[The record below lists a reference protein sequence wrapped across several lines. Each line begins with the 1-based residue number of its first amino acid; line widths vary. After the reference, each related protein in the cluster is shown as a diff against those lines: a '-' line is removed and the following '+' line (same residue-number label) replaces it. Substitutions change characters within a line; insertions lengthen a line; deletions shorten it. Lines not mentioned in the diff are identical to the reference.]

1 MANHFEVIDADGHIT
16 EEDNQL
22 KAYMEPRYR
31 DRAATLTPRDSWDRS
46 LSGKLGTR
54 AKDAKSW
61 LDAMDKGGVSTA
73 VLYPTNG
80 LSVGWIREP
89 DVAVQYSRAWNNFC
103 SEEFQKV
110 SPRLK
115 CVALVPFQDV
125 PEAVTELRRAFKEL
139 KLVGL
144 MLPAVGLRLPLGHE
158 SFWPIYEEAEKLG
171 CMVGVHATVR
181 GPHYFAGD
189 MFDQFIEVHTL
200 SHSFAQML
208 QCTSMMFRGVFDRFP
223 KLRVAFMEAGCSWA
237 PYWFGRMNE
246 EWEKRGAIEAPNCT
260 KKPSDYFKD
269 GRIYFPCGGLRA
281 VDRRH
286 GQSSVAQ
293 SHLLRF
299 GLSPLGHGI
308 SGKHRT
314 SEPARRSGRRRQEM
328 AFGGKRQEALQLAV
342 RLRWARNAKS
352 VLPARCGSPSP
363 KISCAAP
370 AASW

>member
-1 MANHFEVIDADGHIT
+1 MATHFEVIDADGHIT
-16 EEDNQL
+16 EEDSQL
-22 KAYMEPRYR
+22 KKYMEARYR

-54 AKDAKSW
+54 ARDAKSW

-89 DVAVQYSRAWNNFC
+89 DVAVAYAKAWNDFC

-125 PEAVTELRRAFKEL
+125 PEAVKELRRAVTEL

-158 SFWPIYEEAEKLG
+158 SFWPIYQEAERLG
-171 CMVGVHATVR
+171 CMVGAHATVR

-200 SHSFAQML
+200 SHSFAQMM
-208 QCTSMMFRGVFDRFP
+208 Q
-223 KLRVAFMEAGCSWA
+223 
-237 PYWFGRMNE
+237 
-246 EWEKRGAIEAPNCT
+246 
-260 KKPSDYFKD
+260 
-269 GRIYFPCGGLRA
+269 
-281 VDRRH
+281 
-286 GQSSVAQ
+286 
-293 SHLLRF
+293 
-299 GLSPLGHGI
+299 
-308 SGKHRT
+308 
-314 SEPARRSGRRRQEM
+314 
-328 AFGGKRQEALQLAV
+328 
-342 RLRWARNAKS
+342 
-352 VLPARCGSPSP
+352 
-363 KISCAAP
+363 
-370 AASW
+370 